1 MAAQPGSLWPYGRV
15 VSTLCLWWVFARFER
30 VRVERADRFDISG
43 ERTMAVVSGLIL
55 TILVLVVWAA
65 RRRPSTTAEIGL
77 AVVETL
83 VAALLAL
90 SSVVS
95 FRLAASVGGVA
106 DPDGLRLLG
115 AVWLAASATQLW
127 QLRSGDA
134 AAAS

>member
-1 MAAQPGSLWPYGRV
+1 MAAQPVSLWPYGRV

-55 TILVLVVWAA
+55 TILVLVIWAA

-95 FRLAASVGGVA
+95 FRLAASVGVA